1 MHLLA
6 TFWHSTIGKKIV
18 MAVTGLIGIG
28 FLISHVVSNLQMF
41 GTPEHLDS
49 YAQML
54 RSLGPLLW
62 VARAVLLGAVILH
75 VVAAVQLTAR
85 KSAARPVDY
94 HTKVPQAATLASRTM
109 FWGGVVLALFI
120 VWHILDMT
128 LGVVTPGFE
137 HLRPSHNLPLS
148 LRRVPVAAF
157 SLVAMVSLGFH
168 LYHGTWSFL
177 KTLGVSRES
186 AHPLKHGIS
195 AILAIAIAAGFA
207 ALPIGVL
214 LGIIR

>member
-28 FLISHVVSNLQMF
+28 FLISHVVSNLQIF
-41 GTPEHLDS
+41 TNPEHLDG
-49 YAQML
+49 YARLL
-54 RSLGPLLW
+54 RTLGPLLW
-62 VARAVLLGAVILH
+62 VARAVLIGAVILH
-75 VVAAVQLTAR
+75 IVAAVQLTAR
-85 KSAARPVDY
+85 KRAARPVAY
-94 HTKVPQAATLASRTM
+94 RSKVPQAATLASRTM
-109 FWGGVVLALFI
+109 FWGGVILALFI

-137 HLRPSHNLPLS
+137 HLVPSRNIPLS
-148 LRRVPVAAF
+148 LGRVPVAVF
-157 SLVAMVSLGFH
+157 YLVAMLSLGFH

-177 KTLGVSRES
+177 KTLGLSRES

-195 AILAIAIAAGFA
+195 AVVAIAIAAGFA

>member
-1 MHLLA
+1 MHLFA
-6 TFWHSTIGKKIV
+6 TFWQSTIGKKIV

-41 GTPEHLDS
+41 GSPEHLDS
-49 YAQML
+49 YAKLL
-54 RSLGPLLW
+54 RSFGPLLW
-62 VARAVLLGAVILH
+62 VARAVLIGAVVLH
-75 VVAAVQLTAR
+75 VVAAIQLTAR
-85 KSAARPVDY
+85 KRAARPVDY
-94 HTKVPQAATLASRTM
+94 RARKSQAATAGSRTM
-109 FWGGVVLALFI
+109 FWGGIVLALFI

-128 LGVVTPGFE
+128 LGVVTPGFV
-137 HLRPSHNLPLS
+137 HLRPSTNIPLS
-148 LRRVPVAAF
+148 LSRVPVAGF
-157 SLVAMVSLGFH
+157 YLVAMVSLGLH

-177 KTLGVSRES
+177 KTLGFARES

-195 AILAIAIAAGFA
+195 ALLAIAIAAGFA